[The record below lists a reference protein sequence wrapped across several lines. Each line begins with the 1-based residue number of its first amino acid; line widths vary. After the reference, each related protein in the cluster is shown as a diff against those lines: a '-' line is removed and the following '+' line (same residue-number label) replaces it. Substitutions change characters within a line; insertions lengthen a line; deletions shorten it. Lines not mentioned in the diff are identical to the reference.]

1 MYDDVSPSRVIRDT
15 WKWFPAAVIVL
26 AVVLILGGG
35 VTLVCW
41 QAGWWFAQHDVNR
54 QNQLYQNSYGT
65 QQADI
70 GTMENAI
77 GAIPSAADS
86 AQANADAQEACRYA
100 AQITSIPP
108 ADAGWVAQ
116 NCLAGAVAPGSQ
128 YAK

>member
-1 MYDDVSPSRVIRDT
+1 MYDVTPGQVYRETGRWIG
-15 WKWFPAAVIVL
+15 PAIIVTL
-26 AVVLILGGG
+26 AVLLVGGIA
-35 VTLVCW
+35 TLVCW
-41 QAGWWFAQHDVNR
+41 QAGWWFAQRDVNR
-54 QNQLYQNSYGT
+54 QNQLYQGSVAV

-70 GTMENAI
+70 GSMENVI
-77 GAIPSAADS
+77 GAIASAADS
-86 AQANADAQEACRYA
+86 AQANADAQQACRYA

>member
-1 MYDDVSPSRVIRDT
+1 MYDDVTPQQVMRETGR
-15 WKWFPAAVIVL
+15 WFPAAVVVL
-26 AVVLILGGG
+26 AALLVLGLG

-41 QAGWWFAQHDVNR
+41 QAGWWFAAHSVNR
-54 QNQLYQNSYGT
+54 QNQIYQNSYGV

-70 GTMENAI
+70 GSMENAI

-86 AQANADAQEACRYA
+86 AQANADAQQACRYA
-100 AQITSIPP
+100 AQITSIPS
-108 ADAGWVAQ
+108 ADAGWVTE